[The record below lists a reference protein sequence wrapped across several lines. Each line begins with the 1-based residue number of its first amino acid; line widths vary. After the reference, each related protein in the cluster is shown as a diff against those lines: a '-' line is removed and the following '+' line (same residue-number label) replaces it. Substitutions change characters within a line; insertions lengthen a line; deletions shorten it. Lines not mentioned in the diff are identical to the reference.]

1 MARQE
6 RNFPVLK
13 RYGLAMA
20 AGGIAA
26 VSLLWVMQLLIAT
39 GQAAVTE
46 VRETSFLEFVR
57 VKPPEDPPKII
68 EKPRKPPEPDE
79 PPPLPEPKIGGPEN
93 GTRIEV
99 PGPNPPMGDGFGS
112 DLGDFGLGDG
122 DFLPI
127 FKVDANYPGPARSR
141 GLEGH
146 CDLEFSITPLGTTA
160 DVRTIE
166 CTNSVF
172 ERASIQALLKFKYK
186 PRIVNGTAIT
196 VTGLRHRITF
206 RLQD

>member
-1 MARQE
+1 MARQKN
-6 RNFPVLK
+6 NFPVLR
-13 RYGLAMA
+13 RYGLAFA
-20 AGGIAA
+20 AGGVAA
-26 VSLLWVMQLLIAT
+26 VSLLWVMQFLVAT
-39 GQAAVTE
+39 GEAAVTE

-57 VKPPEDPPKII
+57 VEPPEKPPEKKDDI
-68 EKPRKPPEPDE
+68 RKPPAPDE
-79 PPPLPEPKIGGPEN
+79 PPSLPEPRMDGPET

-99 PGPNPPMGDGFGS
+99 PDPKLPLGDEFPDDLGGFG
-112 DLGDFGLGDG
+112 LADG

-127 FKVDANYPGPARSR
+127 VKVAAPYPSTARSR

-146 CDLEFSITPLGTTA
+146 CDLEFTVTSLGTTA

-186 PRIVNGTAIT
+186 PRVVNGSAIA

-206 RLQD
+206 RLQE